1 MKKQI
6 IKVFLMALI
15 LFAVPNSI
23 KAATF
28 SVTKSADNIKPSGE
42 FIVIVKASNFESDES
57 ITGYTL
63 YIDYDVTKIEFVSD
77 EGSPLSNISSNGG
90 RITIT
95 NKDGTEQKSDFE
107 LAKIKMRAKNNA
119 SAGSSNLSL
128 SGSCG
133 NSCNGANVTVAALG
147 TDATLSS
154 LSIPNTTLNPEFS
167 SGTTSYRTSIQD
179 ITSLTVNAT
188 PTDSSAKVQISDN
201 YKNLQ
206 KGDNKIDV
214 VVTSE
219 DGNNQKT
226 YTINVTLNMTP
237 TEEELLKAN
246 ATLKEL
252 KVKDQKLDFDPNE
265 KKYYLTV
272 DNKIEKLEV
281 TAKATND
288 KAKVTVENNSKLKV
302 GKNTIKIT
310 VVSEDTT
317 KTETYQIIVTRNE
330 AEKEVKKTCPDINN
344 MSNWTNMIWIVISI
358 TAFVTFTLGIV
369 LGYFLCKKD
378 VLHKIFKK
386 KNRKK
391 KNDEEAVPIET
402 LSDTID
408 LSDTI
413 NEINKR

>member
-1 MKKQI
+1 MKKRF
-6 IKVFLMALI
+6 IKVFLMALV
-15 LFAVPNSI
+15 LFTIPNI
-23 KAATF
+23 TKAATF
-28 SVTKSADNIKPSGE
+28 SVTKSTDNIKPSGE
-42 FIVIVKASNFESDES
+42 FIVTVKASNFDENEKIS
-57 ITGYTL
+57 GYNL
-63 YIDYDVTKIEFVSD
+63 YIDYDVSKIEFVSD

-95 NKDGTEQKSDFE
+95 NKDATEQTGDFE
-107 LAKIKMRAKNNA
+107 LAKFKMRAKNNA
-119 SAGSSNLSL
+119 SSGTSNLTL
-128 SGSCG
+128 SGSCN
-133 NSCNGANVTVAALG
+133 NSCNGANVTVAPLG
-147 TDATLSS
+147 SDATLSS

-179 ITSLTVNAT
+179 ITSLTVNAS
-188 PTDSSAKVQISDN
+188 PTDPNAKVQISDN

-219 DGNNQKT
+219 DGNNSKT
-226 YTINVTLNMTP
+226 YTINVTLSLTP

-252 KVKDQKLDFDPNE
+252 KIKDQKLDFDPNE

-272 DNKIEKLEV
+272 DNKVEKLEI
-281 TAKATND
+281 TAKPTND

-317 KTETYQIIVTRNE
+317 KTENYQIIVTRNE
-330 AEKEVKKTCPDINN
+330 AEKEVVKTCPDINN
-344 MSNWTNMIWIVISI
+344 MSNWTNMIWIVISA
-358 TAFVTFTLGIV
+358 TAFVTFTLGII

-378 VLHKIFKK
+378 VLNKIFKK
-386 KNRKK
+386 KNKK
-391 KNDEEAVPIET
+391 KKLEDEAVPIET

-408 LSDTI
+408 LSETI
-413 NEINKR
+413 NKINQK